1 MNMMMQGL
9 LSASLSGSLMV
20 LVFLALRYLLN
31 GHISRTGCY
40 YIWLLILLRF
50 LIPYSPIPGIAGYTA
65 ERLRQAAG
73 RQQAAETG
81 TQDSVPVM
89 ETAGGK
95 GVGEASGTAGTDVPE
110 MDVEKNTGRTAARRT
125 ADVYAAAM
133 TERTSFTRM
142 SAMIW
147 LVWLLPALGLL
158 ALRIYRYRRFMKKL
172 KERRTLPE
180 DPVILHVCTALCRE
194 WGWKKEA
201 VLYQCPGI
209 SSPILTGFLHPFLV
223 LPGELCRE
231 WETKLTEEQRA
242 LRMEYVLRHELIHMK
257 RLDLYYKWLV
267 QAVVC
272 VHWFNPLLQMAASK
286 ISEDC
291 ELSCDEQVI
300 AGLPAAGRIAYGD
313 TLIASLQALRAPV
326 RQEACAGLGE
336 KTELMKERLTAI
348 MKYDKKAAGKR
359 RAAAVMLAGLL
370 LVTGFVCGGFSA
382 RAEGAAGIN
391 GGKTAAGGNA
401 AGMDVAGKQP
411 AKNTVTR
418 GGETVPFWGEDSNY
432 NNAWQGQF
440 ACSCFFKNGYLI
452 QLAWNSDPENYR
464 TVRNITAGERDW
476 QIAFLDGTDSLAGDE
491 NFMEAL
497 KLCILVQKQREEKG
511 GLSGFWNEKNK
522 MKQPVV
528 FYVEGPYTQTADE
541 LAEKTYDDEDS
552 LLLYASV
559 IDEVSPRTAKKLG
572 ERAYEDDD
580 AAHFSLTTDSMS
592 EDDRMAFAVRA
603 YEEDNVAMFSIICDE
618 LTEAHRKQL
627 EDRAKKDNQEMYYY
641 ILKNKEEG

>member
-1 MNMMMQGL
+1 MNTMMQGL

-65 ERLRQAAG
+65 ERIRQAAG
-73 RQQAAETG
+73 RQQTAETG

-95 GVGEASGTAGTDVPE
+95 GTGEASGTAGTDVPE
-110 MDVEKNTGRTAARRT
+110 MDVEKNTGRAAVRRT
-125 ADVYAAAM
+125 ADAYAAA
-133 TERTSFTRM
+133 TAERMSFTRM

-172 KERRTLPE
+172 KEHRTLPE
-180 DPVILHVCTALCRE
+180 DPVILHVCTVLCRE

-242 LRMEYVLRHELIHMK
+242 LRMEYVLRHELIHLK

-272 VHWFNPLLQMAASK
+272 IHWFNPLLLMAASK

-528 FYVEGPYTQTADE
+528 LCGRAVYP
-541 LAEKTYDDEDS
+541 DS
-552 LLLYASV
+552 
-559 IDEVSPRTAKKLG
+559 R
-572 ERAYEDDD
+572 
-580 AAHFSLTTDSMS
+580 
-592 EDDRMAFAVRA
+592 
-603 YEEDNVAMFSIICDE
+603 
-618 LTEAHRKQL
+618 
-627 EDRAKKDNQEMYYY
+627 
-641 ILKNKEEG
+641 

>member
-1 MNMMMQGL
+1 MNTMMQGL

-65 ERLRQAAG
+65 ERIRQAAG
-73 RQQAAETG
+73 RQQTAETG

-95 GVGEASGTAGTDVPE
+95 GTGEASGTAGTDVPE
-110 MDVEKNTGRTAARRT
+110 MDVEKNTGRAAARRT
-125 ADVYAAAM
+125 ADAYAAA
-133 TERTSFTRM
+133 TAERTSFTRM

-194 WGWKKEA
+194 WGWKKEV

-231 WETKLTEEQRA
+231 WETKLTEEQRV
-242 LRMEYVLRHELIHMK
+242 LRMEYVLRHELIHLR

-272 VHWFNPLLQMAASK
+272 IHWFNPLLLMAASK

-382 RAEGAAGIN
+382 RAEGTAGIS

-452 QLAWNSDPENYR
+452 QLA
-464 TVRNITAGERDW
+464 
-476 QIAFLDGTDSLAGDE
+476 
-491 NFMEAL
+491 
-497 KLCILVQKQREEKG
+497 
-511 GLSGFWNEKNK
+511 
-522 MKQPVV
+522 
-528 FYVEGPYTQTADE
+528 
-541 LAEKTYDDEDS
+541 
-552 LLLYASV
+552 
-559 IDEVSPRTAKKLG
+559 
-572 ERAYEDDD
+572 
-580 AAHFSLTTDSMS
+580 
-592 EDDRMAFAVRA
+592 
-603 YEEDNVAMFSIICDE
+603 
-618 LTEAHRKQL
+618 
-627 EDRAKKDNQEMYYY
+627 
-641 ILKNKEEG
+641 

>member
-1 MNMMMQGL
+1 MNTMMQGL

-65 ERLRQAAG
+65 ERIRQAAG
-73 RQQAAETG
+73 RQQTAETG

-95 GVGEASGTAGTDVPE
+95 GTGEASGTAGTDVPE
-110 MDVEKNTGRTAARRT
+110 MDVEKNTGRAAVRRT
-125 ADVYAAAM
+125 ADAYAAA
-133 TERTSFTRM
+133 TAERTSFTRM

-147 LVWLLPALGLL
+147 LMWLLPALGLL

-180 DPVILHVCTALCRE
+180 DPVILHVCAALCRE
-194 WGWKKEA
+194 WGWKKEV

-231 WETKLTEEQRA
+231 WEAKLTEEQRA
-242 LRMEYVLRHELIHMK
+242 LRMEYVLRHELIHLK

-272 VHWFNPLLQMAASK
+272 IHWFNPLLLLAASK

-382 RAEGAAGIN
+382 RAEGTAGIS

-452 QLAWNSDPENYR
+452 QLAWNSGPENYR

-511 GLSGFWNEKNK
+511 GLSGFWNEK
-522 MKQPVV
+522 
-528 FYVEGPYTQTADE
+528 
-541 LAEKTYDDEDS
+541 
-552 LLLYASV
+552 
-559 IDEVSPRTAKKLG
+559 
-572 ERAYEDDD
+572 
-580 AAHFSLTTDSMS
+580 
-592 EDDRMAFAVRA
+592 
-603 YEEDNVAMFSIICDE
+603 
-618 LTEAHRKQL
+618 TE
-627 EDRAKKDNQEMYYY
+627 
-641 ILKNKEEG
+641 